1 MSSIKKLA
9 IESTGTMLVRDAAG
23 ELVEENGVQWGITF
37 HSPGTK
43 PFQKA
48 KHAFDEKRSN
58 SITAMMTGKSDSK
71 RTAEDDNRELAEF
84 LAAVTV
90 SLNGFDYEGGK
101 GYEAIK
107 AMYADLE
114 IGHIAIDANKF
125 LGDRGNFVKAKQT
138 TSPDTSDKLPG

>member
-9 IESTGTMLVRDAAG
+9 IDSTGTMLVRDAAG
-23 ELVEENGVQWGITF
+23 ELVSDENGQWSITYY
-37 HSPGTK
+37 SPGTK

-58 SITAMMTGKSDSK
+58 SITAMMTGKSDAK

-101 GYEAIK
+101 GFESIK
-107 AMYADLE
+107 AMYMDLE
-114 IGHIAIDANKF
+114 IGHIAIDANKY
-125 LGDRGNFVKAKQT
+125 LGDRGNFVKAKPT
-138 TSPDTSDKLPG
+138 TSPDTSVNLPG